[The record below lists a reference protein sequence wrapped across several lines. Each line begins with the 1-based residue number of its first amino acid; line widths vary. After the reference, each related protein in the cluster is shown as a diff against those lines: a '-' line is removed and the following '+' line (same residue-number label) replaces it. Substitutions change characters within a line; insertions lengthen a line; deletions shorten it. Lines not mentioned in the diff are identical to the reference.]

1 MTNTI
6 RLPKKF
12 RELCDAIRNGNE
24 DAVASLEALQKYPH
38 QAAAVK
44 AEIAYFNQDYPR
56 ALELDLSILPYWD
69 EWQYC
74 NVANEHLAA
83 MTVAALRLHREQEIG
98 EILSQEH
105 KRLLSTPEANRQRAD
120 YCAKMADCLQRQ
132 LLPFADSDTT
142 AYQEPDAPK
151 SLDELWEN
159 VMAIDRKSKPDSP
172 LALSRYFHQCCI
184 HGSAQDA
191 LSIFH
196 RLPYPTEGNYYEA
209 ILRTRYLG
217 DEETTLLLLEKL
229 AASRLWYVA
238 SPTQVR
244 PMTFF
249 TKPVLCE
256 YVTRPDSLQRIKK
269 AGFLGENRA

>member
-1 MTNTI
+1 MNTI

-12 RELCDAIRNGNE
+12 RDLCDAIRNGNE
-24 DAVASLEALQKYPH
+24 SEVASLKALQKFPH
-38 QAAAVK
+38 QVTAVK
-44 AEIAYFNQDYPR
+44 AEVAYFNQDYQH

-69 EWQYC
+69 EWHYC
-74 NVANEHLAA
+74 NAANEHLAA

-98 EILSQEH
+98 KVLSEEQ
-105 KRLLSTPEANRQRAD
+105 KRLLSDPEGNQQRAT

-132 LLPFADSDTT
+132 ILPFADSATLT
-142 AYQEPDAPK
+142 YAEPAEPQ

-159 VMAIDRKSKPDSP
+159 VKQIDRKAKPDSP
-172 LALSRYFHQCCI
+172 LSLSRHFHQCCVY
-184 HGSAQDA
+184 GSARDA
-191 LSIFH
+191 LSVFH
-196 RLPYPTEGNYYEA
+196 RLPYPTEGNYYDA

-217 DEETTLLLLEKL
+217 DEEATLSLLEKL

-249 TKPVLCE
+249 TNPVLYE
-256 YVTRPDSLQRIKK
+256 YVVREDSLQRIKK
-269 AGFLGENRA
+269 AAFLGEDWP